1 MNAHEEWLEKVADT
15 PAATPADDMVSDT
28 YEDEEGNY
36 TGPVIELY
44 ISASY
49 DARTHR
55 VYTKAP
61 SGWAGMTKEEREKF
75 VQAEADSYASE
86 HLEIGGVIHKDVK
99 TAIHDTRQYWGDSF
113 SEDQLE
119 DMFG

>member
-1 MNAHEEWLEKVADT
+1 MSEQEDLV
-15 PAATPADDMVSDT
+15 PDT

-44 ISASY
+44 IGMSY

-55 VYTKAP
+55 IYARVP
-61 SGWAGMTKEEREKF
+61 RGWATMNEKEREDF
-75 VQAEADSYASE
+75 IQNEAETWAAKQ
-86 HLEIGGVIHKDVK
+86 LEIGGIVHKDVK
-99 TAIHDTRQYWGDSF
+99 TATEETRGYWGSGF